1 MKKLSSELSIKEKE
15 KLLAKVR
22 RTAKTK
28 FHGIDK
34 QIDMFIDAITGW
46 YLYPELQT
54 KPTVVNLWGLTGVG
68 KTTLVRYVVGELG
81 MGKSYSEV
89 LMQNDTKDRM
99 CNIKQSINISNLKVP
114 YVLLLD
120 EFQRYTTVDSMRKP
134 KENISYIDLWSLL
147 SDGNLYDPNFIS
159 ISHRR
164 AFCNLIELKATLV
177 RGIMNVKNSDGEK
190 DFTDRDEIKLAEG
203 TGVGGKK
210 VYSVVRDT
218 IYIDPEVDRDLHQLE
233 ILAQNNYLG
242 GSENLH
248 LYKKP
253 FVSILKEA
261 ERCGILSSA
270 DVEVYKYKLHNIA
283 VDFKMVSTLNTKI
296 QPAYVSWEDL
306 YRYISDSYDIISSKE
321 GIEATKATKLLII
334 ISGNRD
340 ELYTQADGM
349 YLTYKDVD
357 SVYEDTKDFKWYQL
371 RNLLLDSL
379 SPEQINRLG
388 MTHILFPSLNSKAY
402 KQIINDRLNSAYKY
416 CEKQF
421 GVKVK
426 FSSSV
431 YEAVYKNSVFPVQ
444 GVRPVISFIDGLINS
459 TLLQYLT
466 VTDKKGKIIE
476 VEVDEKTGKLYIKS
490 DKKSTEYPI
499 VLEVSDKE
507 KDIPE
512 ECRISTAAH
521 EAGHALTGMFLWDCV
536 ATIDMAPM
544 MNGVLGLTT
553 PTKNEK
559 TENAIGSL
567 HKYFKGYLCMLLAG
581 KAAEELVF
589 GQDNVSRGCSSDM
602 RYATSLVFQMI
613 RNWGLSSN
621 IVSTSSSDYMSNWS
635 KTSNLEQEDLQ
646 AEYILNGEY
655 NRALDILNIVRPV
668 FIEMVEYLRE
678 HSYMDKKKSQ
688 EFLKKVKKIR
698 SSNSLSSYSEKK
710 LWKKFKGEK

>member
-1 MKKLSSELSIKEKE
+1 MKKLSSELSVKEKE

-81 MGKSYSEV
+81 MGKSYKEV
-89 LMQNDTKDRM
+89 LMQNDTKDRL
-99 CNIKQSINISNLKVP
+99 CAITQSINLSNLKVP

-120 EFQRYTTVDSMRKP
+120 EFQRYTTVNDFRKP
-134 KENISYIDLWSLL
+134 KETISYLDLWSLL
-147 SDGNLYDPNFIS
+147 SDGSLFDPSVIAM
-159 ISHRR
+159 SHRR
-164 AFCNLIELKATLV
+164 IFCNLIELKATLV
-177 RGIMNVKNSDGEK
+177 KSIMRAKCANDDTNDTEEENEKPEYDILRG
-190 DFTDRDEIKLAEG
+190 R
-203 TGVGGKK
+203 K
-210 VYSVVRDT
+210 VYSAEHERV
-218 IYIDPEVDRDLHQLE
+218 YIDPEVERDMHQLE
-233 ILAQNNYLG
+233 ILCQNNYLG
-242 GSENLH
+242 GSENLS

-253 FVSILKEA
+253 FLSILKDA
-261 ERCGILSSA
+261 ERCGILSAA
-270 DVEVYKYKLHNIA
+270 DVEVYKYKVHNTA

-296 QPAYVSWEDL
+296 ESAYVSWEDL
-306 YRYISDSYDIISSKE
+306 YQYISDSYDIISSKE

-402 KQIINDRLNSAYKY
+402 KQIINDRLNSASKY

-490 DKKSTEYPI
+490 DKKSTEYSI

-521 EAGHALTGMFLWDCV
+521 EAGHALTSMFLWDCV

>member
-1 MKKLSSELSIKEKE
+1 MKKLSSELSVKEKE

-22 RTAKTK
+22 KTAKTK
-28 FHGIDK
+28 FRGIDK

-68 KTTLVRYVVGELG
+68 KTTLVRYIVGELG
-81 MGKSYSEV
+81 MGKSYKEV
-89 LMQNDTKDRM
+89 LMQNNDKDRLST
-99 CNIKQSINISNLKVP
+99 ITQSINISNLKVP

-120 EFQRYTTVDSMRKP
+120 EFQRYTTVNDFRKP
-134 KENISYIDLWSLL
+134 KETISYLDLWSLL
-147 SDGNLYDPNFIS
+147 SDGNLFEPSFIA

-164 AFCNLIELKATLV
+164 NFCNLIELKATLV
-177 RGIMNVKNSDGEK
+177 KSIMRAKCDGGDKDEEDEK
-190 DFTDRDEIKLAEG
+190 PDYDIRR
-203 TGVGGKK
+203 GKK
-210 VYSVVRDT
+210 VSSVNPNT
-218 IYIDPEVDRDLHQLE
+218 IYIDPEVERNMHQLE
-233 ILAQNNYLG
+233 IICQNNYLG
-242 GSENLH
+242 GSENLS

-253 FVSILKEA
+253 FLSILKDA
-261 ERCGILSSA
+261 ERCGILSAS
-270 DVEVYKYKLHNIA
+270 DVEVFKYRVHNIA
-283 VDFKMVSTLNTKI
+283 IDFKMVSSLNTKI
-296 QPAYVSWEDL
+296 EPAYVSWEDL
-306 YRYISDSYDIISSKE
+306 YQYISDSYDIISSKE

-402 KQIINDRLNSAYKY
+402 KQIINDRLNSASKY

-431 YEAVYKNSVFPVQ
+431 CDAVYKNSVFPVQ

-466 VTDKKGKIIE
+466 VTDKKGKMIE
-476 VEVDEKTGKLYIKS
+476 VAVDEKTGKLYIKS

-512 ECRISTAAH
+512 ESRICTAAH
-521 EAGHALTGMFLWDCV
+521 EAGHALVSMFLWDCV
-536 ATIDMAPM
+536 PTIDMSPM
-544 MNGVLGLTT
+544 LEDVYGLTC
-553 PTKNEK
+553 TKNTEK
-559 TENAIGSL
+559 TENSIGNL
-567 HKYFKGYLCMLLAG
+567 HKYLKGKLCCCLAG

-589 GQDNVSRGCSSDM
+589 GQDNVSRGCASDM
-602 RYATSLVFQMI
+602 RQATTLVFQMI

-621 IVSTSSSDYMSNWS
+621 IVSTSSSDFMSNWS

-655 NRALDILNIVRPV
+655 NRAVDILNIVRPV